1 MATNINGHQL
11 DDKGNVV
18 VDFVW
23 GNFPL
28 QPNDDR
34 NISPVNSGN
43 TYPSALLNYAL
54 DNHVIA
60 EAGWG
65 GYPLFSVGTKDSN
78 GFYQGDKG
86 EFQSGVAYVAVGTY
100 LGLTV
105 AEATTAIQEAEL
117 VISNTS
123 GVTNTAKSITAIART
138 SGNKEV
144 TITATGAVAAY
155 LVGSKI
161 TIGASTG
168 IPTEL
173 VGDWTV
179 TGSVNTDQIKFTSNG
194 TSALSVA
201 SGALTGSASLTGK
214 SGTLK
219 TQSPV
224 AGADNVAVGATVTT
238 TSWA

>member
-1 MATNINGHQL
+1 MATNINGHL
-11 DDKGNVV
+11 VDDKGNVA

-23 GNFPL
+23 GNLPM

-34 NISPVNSGN
+34 NVTPTNSGN
-43 TYPSALLNYAL
+43 TYPSGLLNYAL
-54 DNHVIA
+54 GKHVQA
-60 EAGWG
+60 EAGWN
-65 GYPLFSVGTKDSN
+65 GYPGYVPN
-78 GFYQGDKG
+78 DKG
-86 EFQSGVAYVAVGTY
+86 EFTGSVSGGVYSYVPYVVLANY
-100 LGLTV
+100 LGLTI
-105 AEATTAIQEAEL
+105 ADATTAIAEAEC
-117 VISNTS
+117 VISNTAS
-123 GVTNTAKSITAIART
+123 VTNTAKAITAIART
-138 SGNKEV
+138 AGSKEV

-155 LVGSKI
+155 LVGSKV

-179 TGSVNTDQIKFTSNG
+179 TGSASTDQIKFTSNG
-194 TSALSVA
+194 TTVLSVA

-224 AGADNVAVGATVTT
+224 AAADSVAIGATVTT